1 MSGTRND
8 DAARDGDAHG
18 WRLRHHLAC
27 SVAREAGEV
36 AQRHF
41 RALGGLAVERKGD
54 RSVVSEAD
62 RAVETLI
69 RARIAEAFP
78 GDAILGEE
86 HGGEAAEGDGCTWVV
101 DPIDGTDCFVN
112 AIPVWCVSIAAVRA
126 GDIELG
132 AIYDPNADELF
143 SARRGAGAW
152 LDGERL
158 APSTATRLDDG
169 LVGLGFSHRVAP
181 GRSVDIMRALLESGG
196 MYQRNGSG
204 ALMIAY
210 VAAGRYLAYH
220 EHHIN
225 AWDALAA
232 LALVRETGCWSND
245 FLAGDGLTRGSEVA
259 ACAPGVEREF
269 RALIGL

>member
-1 MSGTRND
+1 MIAGK
-8 DAARDGDAHG
+8 ADGPEEAVEQA
-18 WRLRHHLAC
+18 WRLRHHVAC

-36 AQRHF
+36 ALRYF
-41 RALGGLAVERKGD
+41 RALAGVAVERKGD

-69 RARIAEAFP
+69 RARLAEAFP
-78 GDAILGEE
+78 GDAVLGEE
-86 HGGEAAEGDGCTWVV
+86 HGGAAAEGDGCTWVV

-112 AIPVWCVSIAAVRA
+112 AIPVWCVSIAAVR
-126 GDIELG
+126 GGEIEIG

-152 LDGERL
+152 LDGEPL
-158 APSTATRLDDG
+158 APSTATRLDEG

-181 GRSVDIMRALLESGG
+181 GRSVDIMRALLEAGG

-232 LALVRETGCWSND
+232 LAMVRETGCWSND
-245 FLAGDGLTRGSEVA
+245 FLAGDGLAAGNEVA
-259 ACAPGVEREF
+259 ACAPGVVREF
-269 RALIGL
+269 RALLGL